1 MRKTIY
7 ILLISLIVNHTR
19 AQEVLPLSQCYTLA
33 KQNYP
38 IAKQKG
44 YINENLEH
52 QIAQLKSNFKPQ
64 VDIIG
69 QATYQS
75 DVTSVPIKIPNID
88 IPQISKDQYKLYAE
102 VKQNLYDGGITNS
115 QILVQKAAAQ
125 TEQQK
130 LAVELDKLKERVNQS
145 YFSVLLS
152 QNQLK
157 LIDIIKNELQS
168 KINKIKAGIQNGV
181 STQANLNQLE
191 VEILKLDQR
200 IGEVKSQELLGKKIL
215 GMLIN
220 QDLSSAQLVS
230 PLLTNSQETKIQR
243 SELSLFQEQQNLL
256 STQEQL
262 ITAKNMPKVG
272 LFLQTGYGRP
282 ALNMLEND
290 FKGYY
295 IGGLRFNWSLG
306 GLYTKKHEKSQ
317 LLISSKNVDAQQEA
331 FLLNTNIALQQ
342 LDAEIKKLDNMIEL
356 DQKIIVLREKITKT
370 SSVQLDN
377 GIITASDYVT
387 DLSAELQAKENQL
400 IHTLQQALTKANY
413 QSTLGL

>member
-1 MRKTIY
+1 MRKAFY
-7 ILLISLIVNHTR
+7 ILLICLIVKHTQ

-44 YINENLEH
+44 YINESLEQ

-64 VDIIG
+64 VDLVG

-88 IPQISKDQYKLYAE
+88 IPQISKDQYKIYAE
-102 VKQNLYDGGITNS
+102 VKQSLYDGGITQA
-115 QILVQKAAAQ
+115 QISVQKAASQ

-130 LAVELDKLKERVNQS
+130 LTVELDKLKERVSQS
-145 YFSVLLS
+145 YFSILLS

-168 KINKIKAGIQNGV
+168 KINRIKAGIQNGV

-191 VEILKLDQR
+191 VEILKLEQR
-200 IGEVKSQELLGKKIL
+200 TSEVKSQESLGKKIL
-215 GMLIN
+215 GLLIN
-220 QDLSSAQLVS
+220 QDLSSVQLVS
-230 PLLTNSQETKIQR
+230 PELSTSQDTKIQR
-243 SELSLFQEQQNLL
+243 SELTLFQEQHNLL

-262 ITAKNMPKVG
+262 INAKNMPKIG

-306 GLYTKKHEKSQ
+306 GLYTKKQEKTQ

-342 LDAEIKKLDNMIEL
+342 LDAEVKKLDNMIEL

-370 SSVQLDN
+370 SSAQLDN
-377 GIITASDYVT
+377 GIITASDYVA

-400 IHTLQQALTKANY
+400 IHTLQQALAKANY

>member
-1 MRKTIY
+1 MRKAFY
-7 ILLISLIVNHTR
+7 ILLICLIVKQTQ

-44 YINENLEH
+44 YINESLEQ

-64 VDIIG
+64 VDLVG

-88 IPQISKDQYKLYAE
+88 IPQISKDQYKIYAE
-102 VKQNLYDGGITNS
+102 VKQSLYDGGITQA
-115 QILVQKAAAQ
+115 QISVQKAASQ

-130 LAVELDKLKERVNQS
+130 LTVELDKLKERVSQS
-145 YFSVLLS
+145 YFSILLS

-168 KINKIKAGIQNGV
+168 KINRIKAGIQNGV

-191 VEILKLDQR
+191 VEILKLEQR
-200 IGEVKSQELLGKKIL
+200 TSEVKSQELLGKKIL
-215 GMLIN
+215 GLLIN
-220 QDLSSAQLVS
+220 QDLSSVQLVS
-230 PLLTNSQETKIQR
+230 QELSTSQDTKIQR
-243 SELSLFQEQQNLL
+243 SELTLFQEQHNLL

-262 ITAKNMPKVG
+262 INAKNMPKIG

-306 GLYTKKHEKSQ
+306 SLYTKKQEKTQ

-342 LDAEIKKLDNMIEL
+342 LDAEVKKLDNMIEL

-370 SSVQLDN
+370 SSAQLDN
-377 GIITASDYVT
+377 GIITASDYVA

-400 IHTLQQALTKANY
+400 IHTLQQALAKANY